1 VKAAV
6 VVSPDRA
13 PQFRDIELPS
23 PPQGTVVASMQ
34 AAAVSQRAR
43 SGAAGTHYTSQPDG
57 SPQVAGIDGVGV
69 LPDGTRAYVLALDG
83 PMGTMAEQCLVDPR
97 LCVPVP
103 DGATSIAVAGGMIEV
118 ISSWAALHQRATLQP
133 GQDVLVLGATGV
145 AGNLAVQ
152 IAKAR
157 GAGRVV
163 AAGRNPQRL
172 AALAD
177 RGADALVSLAGSAD
191 EVAAALS
198 EEARNVDI
206 VLDYLWGPV
215 TEHAMGAIL
224 RARDRDDHT
233 LHWIEIGSMAGSAIS
248 VPSAALRSRDL
259 RLLGSGQGSIGTPA
273 LLDLMPQLMVAIA
286 DGTIVV
292 DTTEAPLSD
301 VEARWNT
308 ANDDGS
314 RTVFTL

>member
-1 VKAAV
+1 MKAAL
-6 VVSPDRA
+6 VVSPDR
-13 PQFRDIELPS
+13 PPSLGDIDVPRATEGL
-23 PPQGTVVASMQ
+23 VVATMA
-34 AAAVSQRAR
+34 AAAVSPRAR
-43 SGAAGTHYTSQPDG
+43 SGAAGTHYTSRPDG
-57 SPQVAGIDGVGV
+57 GPQVAGIDGVGA

-83 PMGTMAEQCLVDPR
+83 PIGTMAEQCLVDPR

-103 DGATSIAVAGGMIEV
+103 DGADSVAVAGGMIAG
-118 ISSWAALHQRATLQP
+118 ISSWAALHLRAPLQP

-152 IAKAR
+152 IAKAM

-163 AAGRNPQRL
+163 AAGRDAQRL
-172 AALAD
+172 AALTD
-177 RGADALVSLAGSAD
+177 RGADALISLSGPQD
-191 EVAAALS
+191 EIAAALS

-215 TEHAMGAIL
+215 TELAMGAIL
-224 RARDRDDHT
+224 RSRDRDDHT
-233 LHWIEIGSMAGSAIS
+233 LRWVEIGSKAGRAIS

-259 RLLGSGQGSIGTPA
+259 RLLGSGQGSIGTAA
-273 LLDLMPQLMVAIA
+273 LLGLMPDLMAAIA

-292 DTTEAPLSD
+292 DTTAIPLAE